1 MQLTA
6 GGAPHRIPASL
17 WAAAA
22 FLLAGLAVLPG
33 SRPRA
38 DLAAVCPLEPA
49 GRFGAFCDLSRAAG
63 GPDCCTGAVLMP
75 GLLLVAVLGAV
86 CIGVFLFASG
96 LPETFRPICTVLK
109 TPWPL

>member
-1 MQLTA
+1 MLCCL
-6 GGAPHRIPASL
+6 I
-17 WAAAA
+17 
-22 FLLAGLAVLPG
+22 GLIVL
-33 SRPRA
+33 S
-38 DLAAVCPLEPA
+38 PA
-49 GRFGAFCDLSRAAG
+49 GAWIVSRRRAAG